1 MRRAWVWAVG
11 GLLTGAVILSV
22 GAVRNAAAQTN
33 IYTYPNVRQSQEQ
46 QTRDRAECHT
56 WVVQQTGI
64 DPLAPQAGTVAPPT
78 RSPPSGSSSGVFG
91 LGEGGMFRGGGLL
104 GDAATGA
111 GLGAAGGALAGNA
124 GKGAAIG
131 ALAGAL
137 LGSVHRKAREQER
150 EAWREEQRW
159 RAQHQ
164 QQWTAQVRAQGTD
177 DYRRAFAA
185 CMSARNYT
193 VR

>member
-1 MRRAWVWAVG
+1 MRRAWVRVLG
-11 GLLTGAVILSV
+11 GLFTGAVILSV
-22 GAVRNAAAQTN
+22 GPVRNASAQTN
-33 IYTYPNVRQSQEQ
+33 IYTYPNAGQDQELQ
-46 QTRDRAECHT
+46 ARDRAECHA
-56 WVVQQTGI
+56 WAVQQTAF
-64 DPLAPQAGTVAPPT
+64 DPLAPQSETMASVPL
-78 RSPPSGSSSGVFG
+78 SQPSESSGGVFG
-91 LGEGGMFRGGGLL
+91 LGGGGMFRGGGLL

-111 GLGAAGGALAGNA
+111 GLGAAGGALAGDP

-137 LGSVHRKAREQER
+137 LGGVHRQARDQER
-150 EAWREEQRW
+150 EARREEQRW
-159 RAQHQ
+159 RALHHQ
-164 QQWTAQVRAQGTD
+164 RTAQAREQRTG